1 MQPEKFIY
9 IVLIFLA
16 ISACGSGARKEKE
29 MPELAVPARPEVP
42 TSLTEAEKA
51 DGWELLFDG
60 VSTAMQLSGK
70 IGLQD
75 HGGPV
80 WFKNIK
86 IRKL

>member
-1 MQPEKFIY
+1 MQLEKFIY
-9 IVLIFLA
+9 IVLIFLT
-16 ISACGSGARKEKE
+16 ISACGSGDRKEKE
-29 MPELAVPARPEVP
+29 MPEGAFTARPEAP
-42 TSLTEAEKA
+42 NRLTDAEKA
-51 DGWELLFDG
+51 EGWEVLLDG

-70 IGLQD
+70 IGLQG

>member
-1 MQPEKFIY
+1 MQLEKFIY

-16 ISACGSGARKEKE
+16 ISACGSGDRKEKE
-29 MPELAVPARPEVP
+29 MPEVAVTARPEVP
-42 TSLTEAEKA
+42 KRLTDAEKA
-51 DGWELLFDG
+51 EGWEVLLDG

-70 IGLQD
+70 TGLQD
-75 HGGPV
+75 HGVPV